1 MTLDQDPD
9 GIGSVAEEAAR
20 LLAALGAP
28 SPTDGVGLGRST
40 RGRPVPGPRTNRSAP
55 GAAANPCTCGS
66 NDQAQHGA
74 AAADQ
79 GAECRICPVCLGI
92 RVLKDIRPEMLASLA
107 DLATDIATSLRVL
120 ADDRRPPRPGA
131 PPRSGENPQREGQ
144 P

>member
-20 LLAALGAP
+20 LLEALGAP

-40 RGRPVPGPRTNRSAP
+40 RGRSPIPGPRATRSAT
-55 GAAANPCTCGS
+55 GAAENACTCGA

-74 AAADQ
+74 TSDQ
-79 GAECRICPVCLGI
+79 GAACRICPVCLGI
-92 RVLKDIRPEMLASLA
+92 RVLKDIRPEVLAGLA

-131 PPRSGENPQREGQ
+131 PPRSGEHPQREGQ